1 MAETSEAITVLIV
14 DDHAVVRQGLR
25 TFLELQD
32 GVEVLGEASNGAEA
46 VAKTL
51 QLEPDVVLMD
61 LVMPEMDGIAATR
74 EICALSTSAKVI
86 ALTSFAED
94 EQVFPAIEAGAAGYL
109 LKDVSPT
116 DLVNAIRAA
125 HRGEAQLH
133 PEVAK
138 KLMDGF
144 AKRSR
149 QRSLDDLTPRELDV
163 LRLVGRGM
171 SNREI
176 AAELTISQ
184 KTVKTH
190 VSSILSKLDLADRT
204 QAAILAVRQGLVEG

>member
-14 DDHAVVRQGLR
+14 DDHVVVRQGLR
-25 TFLELQD
+25 TYLELQD
-32 GVEVLGEASNGAEA
+32 GIDIVGEASNGVEA
-46 VAKTL
+46 IKKTL
-51 QLEPDVVLMD
+51 KLEPDVVFMD
-61 LVMPEMDGIAATR
+61 LVMPELDGIAGAR
-74 EICALSTSAKVI
+74 ETGALSTKTKVI
-86 ALTSFAED
+86 ALTSFAVD
-94 EQVFPAIEAGAAGYL
+94 DKIFPAIEAGAAGYL

-116 DLVNAIRAA
+116 DLVNAIRAT

-144 AKRSR
+144 ARRPS
-149 QRSLDDLTPRELDV
+149 QPSLYDLTPRELDV
-163 LRLVGRGM
+163 LRLVGGGM

-176 AAELTISQ
+176 AAQLSISQ

-190 VSSILSKLDLADRT
+190 VSGILSKLGLADRT
-204 QAAILAVRQGLVEG
+204 QAAIFAVRQGLVEG